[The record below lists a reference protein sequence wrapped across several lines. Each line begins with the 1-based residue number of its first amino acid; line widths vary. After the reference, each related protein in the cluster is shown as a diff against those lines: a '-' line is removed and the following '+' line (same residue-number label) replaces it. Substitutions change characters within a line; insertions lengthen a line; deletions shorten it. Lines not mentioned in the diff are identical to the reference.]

1 MAVRDVLSSSRA
13 IQCAAE
19 CLNQIE
25 IGRIPTLQPKI
36 GDDRSDDD
44 FVGKKRLRLKR
55 KTQKHLNHELVL
67 KRSLQRVVDR
77 AGSNQKRRWNQ

>member
-1 MAVRDVLSSSRA
+1 MAVRDVLSSRRA

-25 IGRIPTLQPKI
+25 IERIPTLQPKI

-44 FVGKKRLRLKR
+44 FVGKKRLHLKR
-55 KTQKHLNHELVL
+55 KAQKHLNHELVL